1 MSFRNNFTRNFY
13 ENMSVSNIFRNFGC
27 PWQFWQ
33 LVMLSFI
40 NNMIFL
46 VYANYTQTAIDPS
59 VQLLS
64 NNKKNCCKYY
74 TPR

>member
-1 MSFRNNFTRNFY
+1 
-13 ENMSVSNIFRNFGC
+13 
-27 PWQFWQ
+27 
-33 LVMLSFI
+33 MLSFI

-64 NNKKNCCKYY
+64 DIQEKLL
-74 TPR
+74 